1 MDLSFLYDNS
11 GISLPKPYEKKNS
24 WLEWFRLRRRKPN
37 SEEEINEIHDLILN
51 VYESMDDQARA
62 VVLSLSKIV
71 HDEDESVTIEEKLKA
86 IVAIGHSLCC
96 GPMQIKN
103 ATHLYARLFVRAL
116 SHQDLRMCLAAMIAI
131 SETAIDNLSFQMKV
145 NEMDMIPKLFEI
157 MQNSMP
163 HAGRNADNINIHSK
177 LVAWSCYTIVN
188 ICANCMP
195 NILLLRDIV
204 PNQLEILNDAIQM
217 EIWRY
222 VWRENYAQTIVQ
234 FVDGK
239 LISGI
244 ICNAIQPKPYLFENH
259 HDHSEK
265 TSNSNLSSNPR
276 SSSVNSQ
283 RYETKPYLKLQMSSE
298 STVPKPIYSPN
309 RIRLKTT
316 DQNTTNEHELSS
328 SGASEESHTLLSET
342 VTTLASNVYNEL
354 ERIIKNF
361 GENSV
366 KDLMPVMIS
375 TLESLDSALNER
387 EVSKLEIE
395 SLKEQNEQVFQQYER
410 EKGFHKEYQ
419 QRYLQVEDH
428 LEEMKRENDE
438 KLQSLESI
446 VKIFE
451 IKSRNAADHV
461 ARLEEKENETKT
473 DYKRLHDRYC
483 ELFKAHCDYMERT
496 KILYGTDR
504 VDQLTGSQN
513 ASRSRGNLPLASQQQ
528 SQLSDNAELSS
539 NERLND
545 ETTNIR
551 PDISFQNSKQPTVGA
566 NFRSELEASDGTHT
580 QTETNTTSSN
590 DAAVNTAFHGDWA
603 ENWPNSYFD
612 DSYIENYKRDIAVSD
627 DDDDMSA
634 NDAKNAEAFYKETQN
649 ENIDI
654 SDIDSSADL
663 FGMTKEV
670 SNLIKEN
677 NELLETKN
685 ALNVLKDDLL
695 AKIEELSN
703 EQEMLREEVSSL
715 QTVKNRYQSRIT
727 EVEEE
732 LRKTREELE
741 KKKKEEEED
750 VPTADRKRFTRVEMQ
765 RVLLERNQYKQRLFE
780 LEEAMHW
787 QDAMRASK
795 HEQLHPSAGLN
806 AMNESAFDHSQ
817 NKKRTTFWKLN
828 DWLPTNILSSHAGGI
843 QNDLREGTTQVSEFF
858 SGLFG
863 TGVREVPPKRTATTN
878 LSTLSTVKR
887 SSTNDQLSPVAHKQE
902 STTEE
907 NRPMERSVSE
917 STSIASIPKQTPAAR
932 QSSSIL
938 INDDSRLQA
947 YGWSLSSKSQL
958 KLSEINGKVQVN
970 VPVPVYCRPIF
981 NTNDT
986 TQIWWAVG
994 IDLDGSSPIIDENST
1009 SNDPSVDQLNKQ
1021 LIESYHQMIDEQCLK
1036 LSSIVWI
1043 AAKSN
1048 DTAMITII
1056 DSNKAEKVIDTFT
1069 LGNTVVYTM
1078 GSVPGPT
1085 SNDYTSFENSS
1096 WTLFE
1101 ADTASASDVKITPC
1115 TVASLSVGGIRS
1127 STSDAFPV
1135 ELKAPEQ
1142 VLADLARQLEDK
1154 KYKENRM
1161 RSGSRTFLSWPG
1173 FPRRNDTPIVDKTAC
1188 STKYPTVWLGSGD
1201 GWLYIHSAISE
1212 HRKTLEKVWLRHA
1225 IFSIVHVRGRVFVA
1239 LANEKIV
1246 VFHRNLD
1253 GTWNLNNIH
1262 LIVTGK
1268 SRESVR
1274 CMIGVGETLWCGV
1287 ANRVYVLHTQTLE
1300 VRKQFDVHSRPDHS
1314 VQHMT
1319 WSGDGVWL
1327 SIRLSST
1334 LQLYHA
1340 QTYQHLQDVDV
1351 QPYVEKMIATEKAGL
1366 YFVHISALT
1375 IACRRLWIG
1384 TGNGIIISVP
1394 LTDSSTTTTTTTP
1407 GSSTTKPGSV
1417 VRVYDQSPSSNYI
1430 PYCSMNNAQLSFHG
1444 YRDAVKFFVAVP
1456 GQPPS
1461 KLVQD
1466 EESLSSSVTTN
1477 ANDASALAFGDI
1489 LVVSG
1494 GDGYIDFRVGDSTA
1508 EKIDD
1513 VNTNNRN
1520 ISYLIVWHLGS
1531 T

>member
-1 MDLSFLYDNS
+1 MDLSFLYDNN

-71 HDEDESVTIEEKLKA
+71 HDEDESVTIEEKIKA

-103 ATHLYARLFVRAL
+103 STHLYARLFFRAL

-131 SETAIDNLSFQMKV
+131 SETAIDNLSFQMKA

-157 MQNSMP
+157 MKNSMP
-163 HAGRNADNINIHSK
+163 HAGRNVDNINIHSK
-177 LVAWSCYTIVN
+177 LVAWSCYTMVN

-204 PNQLEILNDAIQM
+204 PNELEILNDAIQM

-222 VWRENYAQTIVQ
+222 VWRENYAETIVQ

-259 HDHSEK
+259 HDH
-265 TSNSNLSSNPR
+265 N
-276 SSSVNSQ
+276 
-283 RYETKPYLKLQMSSE
+283 ETKPYLKLQMSSE
-298 STVPKPIYSPN
+298 STASKPIYSPN

-328 SGASEESHTLLSET
+328 SAASEESHTLLSET

-395 SLKEQNEQVFQQYER
+395 SLKEQNEQLFQQYER

-513 ASRSRGNLPLASQQQ
+513 ASRSRGNLPLASQHQ

-580 QTETNTTSSN
+580 QTETNTTSSS
-590 DAAVNTAFHGDWA
+590 DAAVNTGLFSKLRSL
-603 ENWPNSYFD
+603 NILPVPFD
-612 DSYIENYKRDIAVSD
+612 EQEFFVNEDEFEQTNNTADIAASD

-663 FGMTKEV
+663 FVRQSFYGMTKEV

-695 AKIEELSN
+695 VKIEELSN

-715 QTVKNRYQSRIT
+715 QTVKNRYQSKIT

-806 AMNESAFDHSQ
+806 AMNESSFDHSQ
-817 NKKRTTFWKLN
+817 NKKRTTFWKL
-828 DWLPTNILSSHAGGI
+828 
-843 QNDLREGTTQVSEFF
+843 F

-863 TGVREVPPKRTATTN
+863 TGVREAPPKRTATTN

-907 NRPMERSVSE
+907 NRPIERSASE
-917 STSIASIPKQTPAAR
+917 STSIASISKQTPTGH
-932 QSSSIL
+932 QNSSIL
-938 INDDSRLQA
+938 INDDTRLQA

-986 TQIWWAVG
+986 TQIWCAVG

-1056 DSNKAEKVIDTFT
+1056 DSNKAEKVIDAFT

-1115 TVASLSVGGIRS
+1115 TVASLSAGGIRS
-1127 STSDAFPV
+1127 STSDMFPM
-1135 ELKAPEQ
+1135 ELKASEQ
-1142 VLADLARQLEDK
+1142 VLAELARHPP
-1154 KYKENRM
+1154 NA
-1161 RSGSRTFLSWPG
+1161 
-1173 FPRRNDTPIVDKTAC
+1173 DKTAC

-1239 LANEKIV
+1239 LSNEKIV

-1314 VQHMT
+1314 VQQMT

-1351 QPYVEKMIATEKAGL
+1351 QPYVEKMISTEKAGL

-1394 LTDSSTTTTTTTP
+1394 LTDSSTTTTTP

-1494 GDGYIDFRVGDSTA
+1494 GDGYIDFRIGDSTA

>member
-1 MDLSFLYDNS
+1 
-11 GISLPKPYEKKNS
+11 
-24 WLEWFRLRRRKPN
+24 
-37 SEEEINEIHDLILN
+37 
-51 VYESMDDQARA
+51 
-62 VVLSLSKIV
+62 
-71 HDEDESVTIEEKLKA
+71 
-86 IVAIGHSLCC
+86 
-96 GPMQIKN
+96 
-103 ATHLYARLFVRAL
+103 
-116 SHQDLRMCLAAMIAI
+116 
-131 SETAIDNLSFQMKV
+131 
-145 NEMDMIPKLFEI
+145 
-157 MQNSMP
+157 
-163 HAGRNADNINIHSK
+163 
-177 LVAWSCYTIVN
+177 
-188 ICANCMP
+188 
-195 NILLLRDIV
+195 
-204 PNQLEILNDAIQM
+204 
-217 EIWRY
+217 
-222 VWRENYAQTIVQ
+222 
-234 FVDGK
+234 
-239 LISGI
+239 
-244 ICNAIQPKPYLFENH
+244 
-259 HDHSEK
+259 
-265 TSNSNLSSNPR
+265 
-276 SSSVNSQ
+276 
-283 RYETKPYLKLQMSSE
+283 MSSE

-917 STSIASIPKQTPAAR
+917 STSIASVPKQTPAAR

-1394 LTDSSTTTTTTTP
+1394 LTD
-1407 GSSTTKPGSV
+1407 
-1417 VRVYDQSPSSNYI
+1417 
-1430 PYCSMNNAQLSFHG
+1430 
-1444 YRDAVKFFVAVP
+1444 
-1456 GQPPS
+1456 
-1461 KLVQD
+1461 
-1466 EESLSSSVTTN
+1466 
-1477 ANDASALAFGDI
+1477 
-1489 LVVSG
+1489 
-1494 GDGYIDFRVGDSTA
+1494 
-1508 EKIDD
+1508 
-1513 VNTNNRN
+1513 
-1520 ISYLIVWHLGS
+1520 
-1531 T
+1531 

>member
-1 MDLSFLYDNS
+1 
-11 GISLPKPYEKKNS
+11 
-24 WLEWFRLRRRKPN
+24 
-37 SEEEINEIHDLILN
+37 
-51 VYESMDDQARA
+51 
-62 VVLSLSKIV
+62 
-71 HDEDESVTIEEKLKA
+71 
-86 IVAIGHSLCC
+86 
-96 GPMQIKN
+96 
-103 ATHLYARLFVRAL
+103 
-116 SHQDLRMCLAAMIAI
+116 
-131 SETAIDNLSFQMKV
+131 
-145 NEMDMIPKLFEI
+145 
-157 MQNSMP
+157 
-163 HAGRNADNINIHSK
+163 
-177 LVAWSCYTIVN
+177 
-188 ICANCMP
+188 
-195 NILLLRDIV
+195 
-204 PNQLEILNDAIQM
+204 
-217 EIWRY
+217 
-222 VWRENYAQTIVQ
+222 
-234 FVDGK
+234 
-239 LISGI
+239 
-244 ICNAIQPKPYLFENH
+244 
-259 HDHSEK
+259 
-265 TSNSNLSSNPR
+265 
-276 SSSVNSQ
+276 
-283 RYETKPYLKLQMSSE
+283 MSSE
-298 STVPKPIYSPN
+298 STVTKPTFSPN
-309 RIRLKTT
+309 RTRLKTS
-316 DQNTTNEHELSS
+316 DQNNSNEHELSS
-328 SGASEESHTLLSET
+328 SAASEESHTLLSET

-395 SLKEQNEQVFQQYER
+395 SLKEQNEQLFQQYER
-410 EKGFHKEYQ
+410 EKGFHKEYH

-451 IKSRNAADHV
+451 IKARNASDHV
-461 ARLEEKENETKT
+461 ARLEEKENEMKT
-473 DYKRLHDRYC
+473 EYKRLHERYC

-504 VDQLTGSQN
+504 LDQLSATQN
-513 ASRSRGNLPLASQQQ
+513 APRSRSNLPLTSQQQ
-528 SQLSDNAELSS
+528 SQLLDNKQAPS
-539 NERLND
+539 NETLTD
-545 ETTNIR
+545 EMTPPR
-551 PDISFQNSKQPTVGA
+551 PDLSFQTFKQPTIGV
-566 NFRSELEASDGTHT
+566 NFRSELEAADGKQT
-580 QTETNTTSSN
+580 QTESMTSN
-590 DAAVNTAFHGDWA
+590 DAAVNTD
-603 ENWPNSYFD
+603 FD
-612 DSYIENYKRDIAVSD
+612 DSNIEKYKHDVAASD
-627 DDDDMSA
+627 DDDDISA
-634 NDAKNAEAFYKETQN
+634 NDAKNSEAFYKETQN

-654 SDIDSSADL
+654 SDMDSSADL

-695 AKIEELSN
+695 VKIEELTN
-703 EQEMLREEVSSL
+703 EQEILREEVSSL
-715 QTVKNRYQSRIT
+715 QTVKSRLQSRIT
-727 EVEEE
+727 EVEDE

-750 VPTADRKRFTRVEMQ
+750 VPMADRKRFTRVEMQ

-780 LEEAMHW
+780 LEEAIHW
-787 QDAMRASK
+787 QDALRASRQ
-795 HEQLHPSAGLN
+795 EQMHTTS
-806 AMNESAFDHSQ
+806 AMNTMNDSAFDHTQ
-817 NKKRTTFWKLN
+817 NKKRTTFWKLKGTQTKIRYQQIVQQN
-828 DWLPTNILSSHAGGI
+828 PSSPSSTNSSKTPSKSLWSMFSNNWLPTNAFVSRAGAI
-843 QNDLREGTTQVSEFF
+843 QNDLKEGTTQISEFFFFLISIESSSF

-863 TGVREVPPKRTATTN
+863 ASVKDIPPKRTATTN
-878 LSTLSTVKR
+878 LSSLSTTITR
-887 SSTNDQLSPVAHKQE
+887 SPTNDQITPIINRQENTTDETHPLERSISE
-902 STTEE
+902 STT
-907 NRPMERSVSE
+907 V
-917 STSIASIPKQTPAAR
+917 IDIPKQSSSSTR
-932 QSSSIL
+932 RSSSIL
-938 INDDSRLQA
+938 INDDNRLQA
-947 YGWSLSSKSQL
+947 YGWSLSSKNQL
-958 KLSEINGKVQVN
+958 KLSEINGRVQVN

-981 NTNDT
+981 HTNDT
-986 TQIWWAVG
+986 TQIWCAVG
-994 IDLDGSSPIIDENST
+994 IDLDGSSLTNDDLST
-1009 SNDPSVDQLNKQ
+1009 INETSVDQLNKQ
-1021 LIESYHQMIDEQCLK
+1021 LIESYHQMIDEQFLK

-1056 DSNKAEKVIDTFT
+1056 DANKAEKIIDTFT
-1069 LGNTVVYTM
+1069 LGNTIVYTM
-1078 GSVPGPT
+1078 GSVPGPSST
-1085 SNDYTSFENSS
+1085 DYSPFDDSK

-1115 TVASLSVGGIRS
+1115 TVASLSIGGGRP
-1127 STSDAFPV
+1127 STSETHPL
-1135 ELKAPEQ
+1135 ELKASEQ
-1142 VLADLARQLEDK
+1142 TLTDLARQPDNEDK
-1154 KYKENRM
+1154 TN
-1161 RSGSRTFLSWPG
+1161 S
-1173 FPRRNDTPIVDKTAC
+1173 

-1212 HRKTLEKVWLRHA
+1212 HRKTIEKIWLRHA
-1225 IFSIVHVRGRVFVA
+1225 IYSIVHVRGRVFVT
-1239 LANEKIV
+1239 LANEKMI
-1246 VFHRNLD
+1246 VFHRNID
-1253 GTWNLNNIH
+1253 GTWNLSNIH

-1274 CMIGVGETLWCGV
+1274 CMINVGDTVWCGV
-1287 ANRVYVLHTQTLE
+1287 ANRVYVIHTQTLE
-1300 VRKQFDVHSRPDHS
+1300 VRKQFDVHSRSDHS

-1394 LTDSSTTTTTTTP
+1394 LSDNTSTTTP
-1407 GSSTTKPGSV
+1407 SSSSITTKPGSV
-1417 VRVYDQSPSSNYI
+1417 VRVYDQTSSNYI

-1461 KLVQD
+1461 KLLHDD
-1466 EESLSSSVTTN
+1466 ETINSTLTANTT
-1477 ANDASALAFGDI
+1477 DTSALAFGDI

-1494 GDGYIDFRVGDSTA
+1494 GDGYIDFRIGDSTTD
-1508 EKIDD
+1508 KIDD
-1513 VNTNNRN
+1513 ISTSNRN

>member
-157 MQNSMP
+157 MQNAMP

-817 NKKRTTFWKLN
+817 NKKRTTFWKL
-828 DWLPTNILSSHAGGI
+828 
-843 QNDLREGTTQVSEFF
+843 F

-917 STSIASIPKQTPAAR
+917 STSIASVPKQTPAAR

-1142 VLADLARQLEDK
+1142 VLADLARQ
-1154 KYKENRM
+1154 
-1161 RSGSRTFLSWPG
+1161 P
-1173 FPRRNDTPIVDKTAC
+1173 PIVDKTAC

-1246 VFHRNLD
+1246 VFHRNLGKQEISIGKFRKISFFCFVD

-1394 LTDSSTTTTTTTP
+1394 LTDSSTTTTTTP

>member
-1 MDLSFLYDNS
+1 MDLSFLYDNN

-71 HDEDESVTIEEKLKA
+71 HDEDESVTIEEKIKA

-103 ATHLYARLFVRAL
+103 STHLYARLFFRAL

-131 SETAIDNLSFQMKV
+131 SETAIDNLSFQMKA

-157 MQNSMP
+157 MKNSMP
-163 HAGRNADNINIHSK
+163 HAGRNVDNINIHSK
-177 LVAWSCYTIVN
+177 LVAWSCYTMVN

-204 PNQLEILNDAIQM
+204 PNELEILNDAIQM

-222 VWRENYAQTIVQ
+222 VWRENYAETIVQ

-259 HDHSEK
+259 HDH
-265 TSNSNLSSNPR
+265 N
-276 SSSVNSQ
+276 
-283 RYETKPYLKLQMSSE
+283 ETKPYLKLQMSSE
-298 STVPKPIYSPN
+298 STASKPIYSPN

-328 SGASEESHTLLSET
+328 SAASEESHTLLSET

-395 SLKEQNEQVFQQYER
+395 SLKEQNEQLFQQYER

-513 ASRSRGNLPLASQQQ
+513 ASRSRGNLPLASQHQ

-580 QTETNTTSSN
+580 QTETNTTSSS
-590 DAAVNTAFHGDWA
+590 DAAVNTGLFSKLRSL
-603 ENWPNSYFD
+603 NILPVPFD
-612 DSYIENYKRDIAVSD
+612 EQEFFVNEDEFEQTNNTADIAASD

-695 AKIEELSN
+695 VKIEELSN

-715 QTVKNRYQSRIT
+715 QTVKNRYQSKIT

-806 AMNESAFDHSQ
+806 AMNESSFDHSQ
-817 NKKRTTFWKLN
+817 NKKRTTFWKL
-828 DWLPTNILSSHAGGI
+828 
-843 QNDLREGTTQVSEFF
+843 F

-878 LSTLSTVKR
+878 LSTLPTVKR

-907 NRPMERSVSE
+907 NRPIERSASE
-917 STSIASIPKQTPAAR
+917 STSIASISKQTPTGH
-932 QSSSIL
+932 QNSSIL
-938 INDDSRLQA
+938 INDDTRLQA

-986 TQIWWAVG
+986 TQIWCAVG

-1056 DSNKAEKVIDTFT
+1056 DSNKAEKVIDAFT

-1115 TVASLSVGGIRS
+1115 TVASLSAGGIRS
-1127 STSDAFPV
+1127 STSDMFPM
-1135 ELKAPEQ
+1135 ELKASEQ
-1142 VLADLARQLEDK
+1142 VLAELARHPP
-1154 KYKENRM
+1154 NA
-1161 RSGSRTFLSWPG
+1161 
-1173 FPRRNDTPIVDKTAC
+1173 DKTAC

-1239 LANEKIV
+1239 LSNEKIV

-1314 VQHMT
+1314 VQQMT

-1351 QPYVEKMIATEKAGL
+1351 QPYVEKMISTEKAGL

-1394 LTDSSTTTTTTTP
+1394 LTDSSTTTTTP

-1494 GDGYIDFRVGDSTA
+1494 GDGYIDFRIGDSTA

>member
-1 MDLSFLYDNS
+1 
-11 GISLPKPYEKKNS
+11 
-24 WLEWFRLRRRKPN
+24 
-37 SEEEINEIHDLILN
+37 
-51 VYESMDDQARA
+51 
-62 VVLSLSKIV
+62 
-71 HDEDESVTIEEKLKA
+71 
-86 IVAIGHSLCC
+86 
-96 GPMQIKN
+96 
-103 ATHLYARLFVRAL
+103 
-116 SHQDLRMCLAAMIAI
+116 
-131 SETAIDNLSFQMKV
+131 
-145 NEMDMIPKLFEI
+145 
-157 MQNSMP
+157 
-163 HAGRNADNINIHSK
+163 
-177 LVAWSCYTIVN
+177 
-188 ICANCMP
+188 
-195 NILLLRDIV
+195 
-204 PNQLEILNDAIQM
+204 
-217 EIWRY
+217 
-222 VWRENYAQTIVQ
+222 
-234 FVDGK
+234 
-239 LISGI
+239 
-244 ICNAIQPKPYLFENH
+244 
-259 HDHSEK
+259 
-265 TSNSNLSSNPR
+265 
-276 SSSVNSQ
+276 
-283 RYETKPYLKLQMSSE
+283 MSSE
-298 STVPKPIYSPN
+298 STASKPIYSPN

-328 SGASEESHTLLSET
+328 SAASEESHTLLSET

-395 SLKEQNEQVFQQYER
+395 SLKEQNEQLFQQYER

-513 ASRSRGNLPLASQQQ
+513 ASRSRGNLPLASQHQ

-580 QTETNTTSSN
+580 QTETNTTSSS
-590 DAAVNTAFHGDWA
+590 DAAVNTGLFSKLRSL
-603 ENWPNSYFD
+603 NILPVPFD
-612 DSYIENYKRDIAVSD
+612 EQEFFVNEDEFEQTNNTADIAASD

-695 AKIEELSN
+695 VKIEELSN

-715 QTVKNRYQSRIT
+715 QTVKNRYQSKIT

-806 AMNESAFDHSQ
+806 AMNESSFDHSQ
-817 NKKRTTFWKLN
+817 NKKRTTFWKL
-828 DWLPTNILSSHAGGI
+828 
-843 QNDLREGTTQVSEFF
+843 F

-863 TGVREVPPKRTATTN
+863 TGVREAPPKRTATTN

-907 NRPMERSVSE
+907 NRPIERSASE
-917 STSIASIPKQTPAAR
+917 STSIASISKQTPTGH
-932 QSSSIL
+932 QNSSIL
-938 INDDSRLQA
+938 INDDTRLQA

-986 TQIWWAVG
+986 TQIWCAVG

-1056 DSNKAEKVIDTFT
+1056 DSNKAEKVIDAFT

-1115 TVASLSVGGIRS
+1115 TVASLSAGGIRS
-1127 STSDAFPV
+1127 STSDMFPM
-1135 ELKAPEQ
+1135 ELKASEQ
-1142 VLADLARQLEDK
+1142 VLAELARHPP
-1154 KYKENRM
+1154 NA
-1161 RSGSRTFLSWPG
+1161 
-1173 FPRRNDTPIVDKTAC
+1173 DKTAC

-1239 LANEKIV
+1239 LSNEKIV

-1314 VQHMT
+1314 VQQMT

-1351 QPYVEKMIATEKAGL
+1351 QPYVEKMISTEKAGL

-1394 LTDSSTTTTTTTP
+1394 LTDSSTTTTTP

-1494 GDGYIDFRVGDSTA
+1494 GDGYIDFRIGDSTA

>member
-1 MDLSFLYDNS
+1 
-11 GISLPKPYEKKNS
+11 
-24 WLEWFRLRRRKPN
+24 
-37 SEEEINEIHDLILN
+37 
-51 VYESMDDQARA
+51 
-62 VVLSLSKIV
+62 
-71 HDEDESVTIEEKLKA
+71 
-86 IVAIGHSLCC
+86 
-96 GPMQIKN
+96 
-103 ATHLYARLFVRAL
+103 
-116 SHQDLRMCLAAMIAI
+116 
-131 SETAIDNLSFQMKV
+131 
-145 NEMDMIPKLFEI
+145 
-157 MQNSMP
+157 
-163 HAGRNADNINIHSK
+163 
-177 LVAWSCYTIVN
+177 
-188 ICANCMP
+188 
-195 NILLLRDIV
+195 
-204 PNQLEILNDAIQM
+204 
-217 EIWRY
+217 
-222 VWRENYAQTIVQ
+222 
-234 FVDGK
+234 
-239 LISGI
+239 
-244 ICNAIQPKPYLFENH
+244 
-259 HDHSEK
+259 
-265 TSNSNLSSNPR
+265 
-276 SSSVNSQ
+276 
-283 RYETKPYLKLQMSSE
+283 MSSE

-1394 LTDSSTTTTTTTP
+1394 LTDSSTTTTTTP